1 MRRMRRTRI
10 FTPGPTPVAPSAQLA
25 MASPLVH
32 HRKDEFRELLL
43 ETRNHLQA
51 LFRTR
56 SDVVIL
62 TASGTGAME
71 ASVSNLLS
79 SESRALA
86 VSAGKFGDRW
96 VQICRAFNVP
106 CEVLEKPYGEAA
118 SALEIQRALEANPD
132 IRALLIQGCES
143 STATIHDL
151 ESISRMVRTR
161 FPDVLVVVDAITA
174 LGSQPVETDAWGLDV
189 VIGGAQKAFA
199 IPPGLSFLSLSSR
212 ALAAI
217 RACPGPRFYFDLLKE
232 VKGQRRGQTGLT
244 PAVALVQALNRTS
257 REMVEQGLDRILE
270 QVEVR
275 ARCTRRGL
283 EALGFRQIS
292 SAPANAL
299 TACYPPAGIDAARLI
314 QSLQERF
321 GIVVAGGQGVLKGK
335 IIRIGHLGY
344 FDLVD
349 VFAVISSIE
358 ICLLELG
365 ARIDLGAGIRAAMQE
380 AVTPVFSVQ
389 PRIESTKV

>member
-1 MRRMRRTRI
+1 
-10 FTPGPTPVAPSAQLA
+10 

-43 ETRNHLQA
+43 ETRTHLQA
-51 LFRTR
+51 LFKTNN
-56 SDVVIL
+56 DVVIL

-71 ASVSNLLS
+71 ASVSNLLT

-96 VQICRAFNVP
+96 VRICRAFNVP
-106 CEVLEKPYGEAA
+106 CQVLEKPYGEAA
-118 SALEIQRALEANPD
+118 SALEIQHALEANPD

-151 ESISRMVRTR
+151 ETIARMVRSR

-199 IPPGLSFLSLSSR
+199 IPPGLSFLSLSPR
-212 ALAAI
+212 ALETI

-232 VKGQRRGQTGLT
+232 VNGQRRGQTGLT

-283 EALGFRQIS
+283 ESLGFRQIS

-299 TACYPPAGIDAARLI
+299 TACFPPPGIDAVKLI
-314 QSLQERF
+314 EILQERF

-349 VFAVISSIE
+349 VFAVISAIE
-358 ICLLELG
+358 VSLLELD
-365 ARIDLGAGIRAAMQE
+365 ATIDLGSGIKAAMQE
-380 AVTPVFSVQ
+380 AATPMLS
-389 PRIESTKV
+389 PG

>member
-1 MRRMRRTRI
+1 
-10 FTPGPTPVAPSAQLA
+10 
-25 MASPLVH
+25 MASPQVH

-43 ETRNHLQA
+43 ETRTHLQE
-51 LFRTR
+51 LFRTTN
-56 SDVVIL
+56 DVVIL

-71 ASVSNLLS
+71 AAVSNLLS
-79 SESRALA
+79 SDSRALA

-96 VQICRAFNVP
+96 VRICRAFNVP
-106 CEVLEKPYGEAA
+106 CRILEKPYGEAA
-118 SALEIQRALEANPD
+118 SAEEIERALEANAD
-132 IRALLIQGCES
+132 VRALLIQGCET

-151 ESISRMVRTR
+151 EAIARMVRSR
-161 FPDVLVVVDAITA
+161 FPGVLVVVDAITA

-212 ALAAI
+212 ALDAI

-232 VKGQRRGQTGLT
+232 VEGQRRGQTGLT
-244 PAVALVQALNRTS
+244 PAVALVQALNRTT

-292 SAPANAL
+292 SAPASAL
-299 TACYPPAGIDAARLI
+299 TACFPPPGIDSARLI
-314 QSLQERF
+314 RILQERF
-321 GIVVAGGQGVLKGK
+321 GIVVAGGQGMLKGR

-349 VFAVISSIE
+349 VFAVISAIE
-358 ICLLELG
+358 VCLLELG
-365 ARIDLGAGIRAAMQE
+365 AGIDLGAGIKAAMQE
-380 AVTPVFSVQ
+380 SVTPILSS
-389 PRIESTKV
+389 P